1 MKKLKKDSIVVI
13 DNKDVKINEVLPKVA
28 VLSAKSILEYFKNL
42 GLMFT
47 RKLRMAALK
56 EVITPYVN
64 YQKPHINPLTDE
76 LRYRLRWYDT
86 FSEAQLVNLL
96 PVFEDGEL
104 LKDYKE
110 ELWLNILDYMVEKQV
125 ADENFNKL
133 FSLNEDI
140 SKVAPLEVLDGI
152 GYNNAINEL
161 FYDQENE
168 IDGLVV
174 SIFRPVVYKCSTL
187 GEVREIGKKYGVD
200 VPRRLRKQELVEIIL
215 DELKDKGALTP
226 DIEAQVNS
234 MTVIPLQRF
243 AKNNDIKVSI
253 ELTKEEIIEYILK
266 NAHQTKATYFKP
278 QTDAYKVYDEE
289 DFQIPDVEVIVMAEP
304 EPVKVQVTLVIEEES
319 TTIELNKG
327 DQLERPSAPVKDNH
341 EFVGWYLD
349 NDKFD
354 FDSKINQ
361 DLVLNARFNELVSNM
376 VIVGFTAKGK
386 RAELKIEKGTIL
398 SAPEN
403 PKKEGYEFIG
413 WFLEDNLYDFED
425 PVFNDIELV
434 AQWYELEPEKV
445 MVTFIDEEDAVEV
458 EVIKGLKVMPIEK
471 GLKEDLDF
479 AGWYLGE
486 ELYDFSLEVLEDIT
500 LMAKWIEKEP
510 EVVYV
515 SSTEN
520 LDLSEAIKEIRRIGN
535 LVEEL
540 KDQVYHSSH
549 PKADKLDGQI
559 DFSEKYGFEEVAG
572 SNGEIK
578 KPIIL
583 APYKVKVSLKSFKKL
598 LQRRVEV
605 IEEVKKVN
613 KKDRPVP
620 VIVVNQVKTK
630 EEE

>member
-1 MKKLKKDSIVVI
+1 
-13 DNKDVKINEVLPKVA
+13 
-28 VLSAKSILEYFKNL
+28 
-42 GLMFT
+42 
-47 RKLRMAALK
+47 
-56 EVITPYVN
+56 
-64 YQKPHINPLTDE
+64 
-76 LRYRLRWYDT
+76 
-86 FSEAQLVNLL
+86 
-96 PVFEDGEL
+96 
-104 LKDYKE
+104 
-110 ELWLNILDYMVEKQV
+110 
-125 ADENFNKL
+125 
-133 FSLNEDI
+133 
-140 SKVAPLEVLDGI
+140 
-152 GYNNAINEL
+152 
-161 FYDQENE
+161 
-168 IDGLVV
+168 
-174 SIFRPVVYKCSTL
+174 
-187 GEVREIGKKYGVD
+187 
-200 VPRRLRKQELVEIIL
+200 
-215 DELKDKGALTP
+215 
-226 DIEAQVNS
+226 